1 MISLLFLS
9 LKEKQDDEKK
19 NYKCYDFNIRRLNI
33 DNEKNMAE
41 LLSFFTKEFIDS
53 KFNLND
59 ERQIYLFHRSHPVTR
74 EMKINFVDKGKTA
87 KQILR
92 EAKLYFLN
100 D

>member
-1 MISLLFLS
+1 LFFR

-19 NYKCYDFNIRRLNI
+19 NYKSYNFNIRRLNI
-33 DNEKNMAE
+33 DNKKNMAE
-41 LLSFFTKEFIDS
+41 LLAFFTKEFIDS

-59 ERQIYLFHRSHPVTR
+59 ERQIYLFHSNQPG
-74 EMKINFVDKGKTA
+74 EIKINFVDEGKTA